1 MTVEFNHKYRM
12 KVNTMEHASGLTILE
27 ISAIFLSL
35 TALLAYINK
44 RFIGLPTTIG
54 VMVISLVLSIVAIF
68 LGLMGFDELIDYE
81 KGLLAELD
89 FTEVLLDGMLS
100 MLLFAGALHVNIN
113 DLKDY
118 KLPIGVLACLG
129 TIVSALLIAL
139 AVYFIMPLVGF
150 ELGFIWCLLFGAL
163 ISPTDPIAVM
173 GILASAG
180 APKSLETV
188 IAGES
193 LFNDGIGVVIF
204 VIFLGILASGDIP
217 SASYIFHT
225 LAVEAGGGILFGF
238 VLGGILYYLLKS
250 INSYQEEVLLTLAG
264 VLGGYAL
271 ASHYHLSG
279 PLAMVV
285 MGLMVGNRG
294 RALAMSDQTRHY
306 IDLFWELI
314 DEILNALLFVLI
326 GLEVVVIAYSLN
338 IFIAAILGIIIALA
352 ARFVVVG
359 LTTKSLH
366 KQLDLPEGA
375 WKVLTWGGL
384 RGGIS
389 IALVL
394 QLPSRPE
401 RDILLALTYAIVI
414 FSILVQG
421 LTIGKV
427 AEKLP
432 KENAPRRQH

>member
-1 MTVEFNHKYRM
+1 
-12 KVNTMEHASGLTILE
+12 MEHASGLTILE
-27 ISAIFLSL
+27 ISAVFLSI
-35 TALLAYINK
+35 TAILAYINK

-54 VMVISLVLSIVAIF
+54 VMVISLVVSIMAIF
-68 LGLMGFDELIDYE
+68 LGLLGFDELIDYE

-100 MLLFAGALHVNIN
+100 MLLFAGALHVNIS
-113 DLKDY
+113 DLRDY
-118 KLPIGVLACLG
+118 KLPIGVLACIG
-129 TIVSALLIAL
+129 TIISALLIAT
-139 AVYFIMPLVGF
+139 AIYFIMPLVGF

-204 VIFLGILASGDIP
+204 VILLGILLSGDIP
-217 SASYIFHT
+217 TASYVAHI
-225 LAVEAGGGILFGF
+225 LAVEAGGGIVFGF
-238 VLGGILYYLLKS
+238 ILGGILYYLLKS

-271 ASHYHLSG
+271 ASHFHLSG

-285 MGLMVGNRG
+285 MGLMLGNHG
-294 RALAMSDQTRHY
+294 RALAMSDETRHY

-314 DEILNALLFVLI
+314 DEILNAILFVLI
-326 GLEVVVIAYSLN
+326 GLEVVIIAYSVN
-338 IFIAAILGIIIALA
+338 IFIAAILAIVIALV

-359 LTTKSLH
+359 LTTKTLH

-389 IALVL
+389 VALVL
-394 QLPSRPE
+394 QLPGGPE

-421 LTIGKV
+421 LSIGKV
-427 AEKLP
+427 AENLP
-432 KENAPRRQH
+432 KAKSY

>member
-1 MTVEFNHKYRM
+1 MSSTASLTV
-12 KVNTMEHASGLTILE
+12 LE
-27 ISAIFLSL
+27 VGAIFLTI
-35 TALLAYINK
+35 TALLSYINH

-54 VMVISLVLSIVAIF
+54 VMAISLVVSIVAIF
-68 LGLMGFDELIDYE
+68 LGLLGFDQLIDYE
-81 KGLLAELD
+81 VGLLAQLD

-100 MLLFAGALHVNIN
+100 MLLFAGALHVNIG
-113 DLKDY
+113 DLRRY
-118 KLPIGVLACLG
+118 KLPIGILACLG
-129 TIVSALLIAL
+129 TILSAVLIAG
-139 AVYFIMPLVGF
+139 AVYLVLPLLGF
-150 ELGFIWCLLFGAL
+150 ELSFIWCLLFGAL

-204 VIFLGILASGDIP
+204 VILLGILASGDIP
-217 SASYIFHT
+217 TAGHIGHS
-225 LAVEAGGGILFGF
+225 LLVEAGGGILFGLI
-238 VLGGILYYLLKS
+238 LGAILYYLLKS

-279 PLAMVV
+279 PLAMVM
-285 MGLMVGNRG
+285 MGLMLGNQG
-294 RALAMSDQTRHY
+294 RAYAMSDETRHY
-306 IDLFWELI
+306 VDLFWELI
-314 DEILNALLFVLI
+314 DEILNAILFVLI
-326 GLEVVVIAYSLN
+326 GLEVVIIAFSVNL
-338 IFIAAILGIIIALA
+338 FIAAGLAIIIALV
-352 ARFVVVG
+352 ARLIVVG
-359 LTTKSLH
+359 LTTKTFSQ
-366 KQLDLPEGA
+366 QLELPKGA

-389 IALVL
+389 VALVL
-394 QLPSRPE
+394 QLPSGSE
-401 RDILLALTYAIVI
+401 RDVLLALTYAIVI

-427 AEKLP
+427 AKLVGP
-432 KENAPRRQH
+432 SRTKTLAD